1 MFGLNEKSTHDAF
14 FSNLDAKKR
23 SFYAFETRNTTN
35 IARNVDFSSRRRTR
49 EWCDVKPPLAYA
61 SSAGSVS
68 PARSVADSQHATRSN
83 MSAPTN
89 YSAWLL
95 DTDDPVTD
103 TASLL
108 VGVIATLTLSVRIGQ
123 YLGEVL
129 ARHLHAKKMTAASAP
144 EGFEVSTG
152 KEGGFVRKA
161 KAA

>member
-1 MFGLNEKSTHDAF
+1 MAL
-14 FSNLDAKKR
+14 
-23 SFYAFETRNTTN
+23 RN
-35 IARNVDFSSRRRTR
+35 IFLRALGRRQLRA
-49 EWCDVKPPLAYA
+49 P
-61 SSAGSVS
+61 
-68 PARSVADSQHATRSN
+68 RSN

-152 KEGGFVRKA
+152 KEGGFVRKGSKA

>member
-1 MFGLNEKSTHDAF
+1 
-14 FSNLDAKKR
+14 
-23 SFYAFETRNTTN
+23 
-35 IARNVDFSSRRRTR
+35 
-49 EWCDVKPPLAYA
+49 
-61 SSAGSVS
+61 
-68 PARSVADSQHATRSN
+68 